1 MSRPG
6 LTASLVTC
14 YPGPEVYELCGHE
27 AIRIRGID
35 ERGECVDS
43 VWNYGVFDFNA
54 PNFVYRFCKGETDYM
69 VVGYPFA
76 WFLPEYISRGS
87 KVVEQDLNLTASETA
102 TLRQMLQRNAL
113 PQNRDYRY
121 NYVLDN
127 CSTRIVEMVDSASSA
142 DIIYPQETQFST
154 FRDAMRHYHDGYP
167 WYQLGIDVALG
178 SGIDLPITSKQE
190 MFVPLKLEEKAS
202 SATFADG
209 RPLVSVSRTLHEG
222 APGGSAALPP
232 TPFWASPMAASL
244 AVLIASGAVAAHDS
258 LKATLTKWWYAL
270 FFLLLGVAGCISW
283 FLVFLS
289 SHYATSPNILSLW
302 LSPLQLIIPGCIWA
316 RKTRPAATA
325 MIWVNLLIVTLLLII
340 WPFQSQSTNPALFPM
355 MAADL
360 ILCGSYIF
368 RREGPNGNRSRSKTL
383 KKRKKR

>member
-1 MSRPG
+1 
-6 LTASLVTC
+6 
-14 YPGPEVYELCGHE
+14 
-27 AIRIRGID
+27 
-35 ERGECVDS
+35 
-43 VWNYGVFDFNA
+43 
-54 PNFVYRFCKGETDYM
+54 
-69 VVGYPFA
+69 
-76 WFLPEYISRGS
+76 
-87 KVVEQDLNLTASETA
+87 
-102 TLRQMLQRNAL
+102 
-113 PQNRDYRY
+113 
-121 NYVLDN
+121 
-127 CSTRIVEMVDSASSA
+127 MVDSASSA

-232 TPFWASPMAASL
+232 TPLLAFPMAASL